1 MIDSASATRT
11 DAKTVRSGRAI
22 ASADNAITS
31 MADFHSWFNARTRAN
46 SFRVDRIPFAELSG
60 WNFDPDTGNLLH
72 ESGRFFSVEGLRV
85 RTNRPWV
92 SEWGQPIIVQ
102 PEIGVLGILV
112 KRFDGVLHCLM
123 QAKMEP
129 GNINGLQIS
138 PTVQATRSNYMKV
151 HGGAGTK
158 YLEYFRPDSRGRV
171 LFDGLQSEQGSWFLH
186 KRNRNIVVETS
197 DDVPLDEDFC
207 WLTLGQIRRLLL
219 LDHMVNMDSRTV
231 LSCIPPALTGPNDRD
246 AGDDSFTHAVLCSLS
261 GHGKALHADGKILSW
276 LTEVRAGQELVQS
289 RVPLRHLAE
298 DGWRL
303 GADVIDHRDGKYF
316 DVVAVAVQASN
327 REVAA
332 WTQPLVAP
340 KEPGLLALL
349 VKRIG
354 GTLHA
359 LVQARS
365 DAGMLNIAELTAT
378 VHCQPGNYVDVPAEH
393 RPPYLDYAL
402 AVPACRVRLDVMH
415 SEEGG
420 RFHHAQNRYLIIEVE
435 DEDDLAESH
444 DRYLWTTL
452 HQLTSLLPHSNY
464 LTVELRSLMASM
476 RSLTQR
482 F

>member
-1 MIDSASATRT
+1 MVSSATHT
-11 DAKTVRSGRAI
+11 DTPPDGRSDPG
-22 ASADNAITS
+22 ADDAVMS
-31 MADFHSWFNARTRAN
+31 MAGFHSWFNARARAN
-46 SFRVDRIPFAELSG
+46 SFRVDRIPFADLSG
-60 WNFDPDTGNLLH
+60 WDFEPDTGNLVH
-72 ESGRFFSVEGLRV
+72 ASGRFFSVEGLRV
-85 RTNRPWV
+85 RTDRPWV
-92 SEWGQPIIVQ
+92 SEWTQPIIVQ

-112 KRFDGVLHCLM
+112 KRFDGVPHCLM

-151 HGGAGTK
+151 HGGAATK
-158 YLEYFRPDSRGRV
+158 YIEYFRPGSRGRV

-186 KRNRNIVVETS
+186 KRNRNIVVETD
-197 DDVPLDEDFC
+197 DDVPLHEDFC
-207 WLTLGQIRRLLL
+207 WLTLDQIRRLLR

-231 LSCIPPALTGPNDRD
+231 LSCVPPALTQPDDRNS
-246 AGDDSFTHAVLCSLS
+246 GDDSFGDAVQRSLW
-261 GHGKALHADGKILSW
+261 GHGRAVHDPGRILSW
-276 LTEVRAGQELVQS
+276 LTEVRARQELVQR
-289 RVPLRHLAE
+289 RVPLKEVAE

-303 GADVIDHRDGKYF
+303 GPEVIDHRDGKYF

-327 REVAA
+327 REVTA

-340 KEPGLLALL
+340 RQSGLLALL

-365 DAGMLNIAELTAT
+365 DAGTLNIAELTAT
-378 VHCQPGNYVDVPAEH
+378 VHCQPGNYADAPAEH

-402 AVPACRVRLDVMH
+402 AAPLWRVRLDVVH

-420 RFHHAQNRYLIIEVE
+420 RFYHAQNRYLVIEVE
-435 DEDDLAESH
+435 DDFDAEPD

-452 HQLTSLLPHSNY
+452 DQLMSLLSHSNY

-476 RSLTQR
+476 RSL
-482 F
+482 

>member
-1 MIDSASATRT
+1 MIDSLSATQLDT
-11 DAKTVRSGRAI
+11 PNGRYGPAG
-22 ASADNAITS
+22 APADNAVMS

-46 SFRVDRIPFAELSG
+46 SFQVDRIPFAELSG
-60 WNFDPDTGNLLH
+60 WNFDPDTGNLVH
-72 ESGRFFSVEGLRV
+72 GSGRFFSIEGLRV
-85 RTNRPWV
+85 RTGRPWV

-138 PTVQATRSNYMKV
+138 PTVQATRSNYMQV

-158 YLEYFRPDSRGRV
+158 YLEYFRADTRGRV

-186 KRNRNIVVETS
+186 KRNRNIVVETE

-207 WLTLGQIRRLLL
+207 WLTLGQIHRLLL

-231 LSCIPPALTGPNDRD
+231 LSCIPSALTDSREQD
-246 AGDDSFTHAVLCSLS
+246 TGDDSFTHAVRCSLS
-261 GHGKALHADGKILSW
+261 GDGRAVHDSGRILSW
-276 LTEVRAGQELVQS
+276 LTEVRARRELVQR
-289 RVPLRHLAE
+289 RVPLKHLTE

-303 GADVIDHRDGKYF
+303 GPDVIDHRDGKYF
-316 DVVAVAVQASN
+316 DVIAVAVQASN
-327 REVAA
+327 REVTA

-340 KEPGLLALL
+340 KQPGLLALL
-349 VKRIG
+349 VKRID

-378 VHCQPGNYVDVPAEH
+378 VHCQPDNYADVPAEH

-402 AVPACRVRLDVMH
+402 AAPAYRVRLDVLH

-420 RFHHAQNRYLIIEVE
+420 RFHHAQNRYLVIEVE
-435 DEDDLAESH
+435 DDIADPDD
-444 DRYLWTTL
+444 RFLWTTL

-482 F
+482 L

>member
-1 MIDSASATRT
+1 VTET
-11 DAKTVRSGRAI
+11 GRGGTAI
-22 ASADNAITS
+22 AVADNAVMS
-31 MADFHSWFNARTRAN
+31 MADFHSWFNARARAN
-46 SFRVDRIPFAELSG
+46 SFQVDRIPFADLSG
-60 WNFDPDTGNLLH
+60 WDFEPDTGNLVH

-92 SEWGQPIIVQ
+92 SEWTQPIIVQ

-151 HGGAGTK
+151 HGGASTK
-158 YLEYFRPDSRGRV
+158 YMEYFRPDSRGRA

-186 KRNRNIVVETS
+186 KRNRNIVVETA

-207 WLTLGQIRRLLL
+207 WLTLGQIHRLLR

-231 LSCIPPALTGPNDRD
+231 LSCIPPALARPADQDTG
-246 AGDDSFTHAVLCSLS
+246 DSFTAAVLRSLS
-261 GHGKALHADGKILSW
+261 EHGRAVHDLGELLSW
-276 LTEVRAGQELVQS
+276 LTEVRARQELVQR
-289 RVPLRHLAE
+289 RVPLKHVAE

-303 GADVIDHRDGKYF
+303 GTDVIDHRDGKYF
-316 DVVAVAVQASN
+316 DIIAVAVQASN
-327 REVAA
+327 REVTA

-340 KEPGLLALL
+340 KQPGLLALL

-365 DAGMLNIAELTAT
+365 DAGTLNIAELTAT
-378 VHCQPGNYVDVPAEH
+378 VHCQPGNYADAPAEH
-393 RPPYLDYAL
+393 RPPYLDYTL
-402 AVPACRVRLDVMH
+402 AAPAGRVRLDVLH

-420 RFHHAQNRYLIIEVE
+420 RFHHAQNRYLVIEVE
-435 DEDDLAESH
+435 DDLAAEPD

-452 HQLTSLLPHSNY
+452 NQLTSLLPHSNY

-476 RSLTQR
+476 RSL
-482 F
+482 

>member
-1 MIDSASATRT
+1 MIDSSGARQAVLEAERVERATASAE
-11 DAKTVRSGRAI
+11 DAVM
-22 ASADNAITS
+22 S

-46 SFRVDRIPFAELSG
+46 TFQVDRIPFAELSG
-60 WNFDPDTGNLLH
+60 WDFDPDTGNLVH
-72 ESGRFFSVEGLRV
+72 ASGRFFSIEGLRV
-85 RTNRPWV
+85 RTNRPWMG
-92 SEWGQPIIVQ
+92 EWSQPIIVQ

-129 GNINGLQIS
+129 GNINGLQLS

-151 HGGAGTK
+151 HGGADTK
-158 YLEYFRPDSRGRV
+158 YLEYFRPESRGRV

-186 KRNRNIVVETS
+186 KRNRNIVVETE
-197 DDVPLDEDFC
+197 DDVPLDENFC

-219 LDHMVNMDSRTV
+219 LDHMINMDSRTV
-231 LSCIPPALTGPNDRD
+231 LACIPPALTGPQGQE
-246 AGDDSFTHAVLCSLS
+246 AGDDPFTRAFLRSLS
-261 GHGKALHADGKILSW
+261 DHGSAVHDSGRILSW
-276 LTEVRAGQELVQS
+276 LTELRSRQELVQR
-289 RVPLRHLAE
+289 RVSLRQVTE

-303 GADVIDHRDGKYF
+303 GSDVIDHRDGKYF

-340 KEPGLLALL
+340 KQAGLLALL

-365 DAGMLNIAELTAT
+365 DAGMLNVAELTAT
-378 VHCQPGNYVDVPAEH
+378 VHCQPGNYADVPAEH
-393 RPPYLDYAL
+393 RPHYLDYVLTA
-402 AVPACRVRLDVMH
+402 PTSRVRLDVLH

-420 RFHHAQNRYLIIEVE
+420 RFYHAQNRYLVIEVE
-435 DEDDLAESH
+435 PDLDEPD
-444 DRYLWTTL
+444 DRYLWVTL

-476 RSLTQR
+476 RCLAQR
-482 F
+482 L

>member
-1 MIDSASATRT
+1 MVYSATHM
-11 DAKTVRSGRAI
+11 DGRSEVVAGGAVM
-22 ASADNAITS
+22 S
-31 MADFHSWFNARTRAN
+31 MADFHSWFNARARAN
-46 SFRVDRIPFAELSG
+46 SFRVDRIPFADLSG
-60 WNFDPDTGNLLH
+60 WDFDPDTGNLVH
-72 ESGRFFSVEGLRV
+72 ASGRFFSIEGLRV
-85 RTNRPWV
+85 RTDRRWV
-92 SEWGQPIIVQ
+92 SEWTQPIIVQ

-112 KRFDGVLHCLM
+112 KRFDGVPHCLM

-151 HGGAGTK
+151 HGGAATK
-158 YLEYFRPDSRGRV
+158 YLEYFRPDSGSTV

-186 KRNRNIVVETS
+186 KRNRNIVVETE
-197 DDVPLDEDFC
+197 DEVALDEDFC
-207 WLTLGQIRRLLL
+207 WLTFDQIRRLLR

-231 LSCIPPALTGPNDRD
+231 LSCVPPAVARRDERD
-246 AGDDSFTHAVLCSLS
+246 AGDDSFGDAVLRSLA
-261 GHGKALHADGKILSW
+261 GLGRPVHEPARILSW
-276 LTEVRAGQELVQS
+276 LTEVRARQELVQR
-289 RVPLRHLAE
+289 RVPLKEVVE

-303 GADVIDHRDGKYF
+303 GPEVIDHTDGKYF
-316 DVVAVAVQASN
+316 DVVAVDVQASN
-327 REVAA
+327 REVAS

-340 KEPGLLALL
+340 KQSGLLALL
-349 VKRIG
+349 VKRID

-365 DAGMLNIAELTAT
+365 DAGTLNIAELTAT
-378 VHCQPGNYVDVPAEH
+378 VHCQPGNYADAPAQY

-402 AVPACRVRLDVMH
+402 AAATCRVRLDVVH

-420 RFHHAQNRYLIIEVE
+420 RFYHAQNRYLVIEVE
-435 DEDDLAESH
+435 DDFAAEPD

-452 HQLTSLLPHSNY
+452 SQLMSLLSHSNY

-476 RSLTQR
+476 RS

>member
-1 MIDSASATRT
+1 MFDSSGAIPAVLEAERN
-11 DAKTVRSGRAI
+11 GRA
-22 ASADNAITS
+22 AAATDNAVMS
-31 MADFHSWFNARTRAN
+31 MTDFHSWFHARTRAN
-46 SFRVDRIPFAELSG
+46 RFQVDRIPFADLAG
-60 WNFDPDTGNLLH
+60 WDFDPDTGNLVH
-72 ESGRFFSVEGLRV
+72 DSGRFFSIEGLRV
-85 RTNRPWV
+85 RTDRPWAG
-92 SEWGQPIIVQ
+92 EWSQPIIVQ

-112 KRFDGVLHCLM
+112 KRIDGVLHCLM

-186 KRNRNIVVETS
+186 KRNRNIVVETE
-197 DDVPLDEDFC
+197 DDVPLEEDFC

-231 LSCIPPALTGPNDRD
+231 LACIPPALTGPNAQDT
-246 AGDDSFTHAVLCSLS
+246 GDDSFTRAVLRSLS
-261 GHGKALHADGKILSW
+261 GHGRAVCDPGTILSW
-276 LTEVRAGQELVQS
+276 LTEMRSRQELVQR
-289 RVPLRHLAE
+289 RVSLRHVAE
-298 DGWRL
+298 DGWRF
-303 GADVIDHRDGKYF
+303 GVDVIDHRDGKYF
-316 DVVAVAVQASN
+316 DVIAVAVQASN

-340 KEPGLLALL
+340 KQPGLLALL

-393 RPPYLDYAL
+393 RPRYLDYAL
-402 AVPACRVRLDVMH
+402 AAPASRVRLDVLH

-420 RFHHAQNRYLIIEVE
+420 RFYHAQNRYLVIEVE
-435 DEDDLAESH
+435 PDFAEPD

-482 F
+482 L

>member
-1 MIDSASATRT
+1 MVD
-11 DAKTVRSGRAI
+11 I
-22 ASADNAITS
+22 ASAADTAPATGSALAVADDAVMS
-31 MADFHSWFNARTRAN
+31 MADFHSWFNARARAN
-46 SFRVDRIPFAELSG
+46 SFRVDRIPFADLRG
-60 WNFDPDTGNLLH
+60 WDFEPDSGNLVH
-72 ESGRFFSVEGLRV
+72 ASGRFFSVEGLRV
-85 RTNRPWV
+85 RTDRPWV
-92 SEWGQPIIVQ
+92 SEWIQPIIVQ

-112 KRFDGVLHCLM
+112 KRFGGVLHCLM

-138 PTVQATRSNYMKV
+138 PTVQATRSNYMQV

-158 YLEYFRPDSRGRV
+158 YIEYFRPGSRARV

-186 KRNRNIVVETS
+186 KRNRNIVVET
-197 DDVPLDEDFC
+197 DEDVPLDEDFC
-207 WLTLGQIRRLLL
+207 WLTLSQMRRLMR

-231 LSCIPPALTGPNDRD
+231 LSCIPPALTRPDDTG
-246 AGDDSFTHAVLCSLS
+246 DSFSDAILNSLS
-261 GHGKALHADGKILSW
+261 GHGHAVHDPARILSW
-276 LTEVRAGQELVQS
+276 LTEIRARQELVQR
-289 RVPLRHLAE
+289 RVPLKEVVE

-303 GADVIDHRDGKYF
+303 GPEVIDHRAGKYF
-316 DVVAVAVQASN
+316 DVMAVSVQASN
-327 REVAA
+327 REVTS

-340 KEPGLLALL
+340 KQSGLLALL

-365 DAGMLNIAELTAT
+365 DAGTLNIAELTAT
-378 VHCQPGNYVDVPAEH
+378 VHCQPGNYVDAPAEH

-402 AVPACRVRLDVMH
+402 AAPSCRVRLDVVH

-420 RFHHAQNRYLIIEVE
+420 RFYHAQNRYLVVEVE
-435 DEDDLAESH
+435 DDFAAEPD

-452 HQLTSLLPHSNY
+452 NQLMSLLSHSNY

-476 RSLTQR
+476 RSL
-482 F
+482 

>member
-1 MIDSASATRT
+1 VVQIVSAAETETERYGPAD
-11 DAKTVRSGRAI
+11 DAVM
-22 ASADNAITS
+22 S
-31 MADFHSWFNARTRAN
+31 MADFHSWFNARARAN
-46 SFRVDRIPFAELSG
+46 SFQVDRIPFADLSG
-60 WNFDPDTGNLLH
+60 WDFEPDSGNLVH
-72 ESGRFFSVEGLRV
+72 ASGRFFSVEGLRV
-85 RTNRPWV
+85 RTDRPWV
-92 SEWGQPIIVQ
+92 SEWTQPIIVQ

-112 KRFDGVLHCLM
+112 KRFDGVPHCLM

-151 HGGAGTK
+151 HGGAATK
-158 YLEYFRPDSRGRV
+158 YMEYFRPDSRARV

-186 KRNRNIVVETS
+186 KRNRNIVVETD
-197 DDVPLDEDFC
+197 DDVRLDEDFC
-207 WLTLGQIRRLLL
+207 WLTLDQIRRLLR

-231 LSCIPPALTGPNDRD
+231 LSCVPPALTRPGNGNQANHADT
-246 AGDDSFTHAVLCSLS
+246 GDGSFGDAVLRSLS
-261 GHGKALHADGKILSW
+261 GHGKAVHDPGRILSW
-276 LTEVRAGQELVQS
+276 LTEVRARQELVQR
-289 RVPLRHLAE
+289 RVPLKEVAE

-303 GADVIDHRDGKYF
+303 GPEVIDHRDGKYF

-327 REVAA
+327 REVTA

-340 KEPGLLALL
+340 RQSGLLALL

-365 DAGMLNIAELTAT
+365 DAGTLNIAELTAT
-378 VHCQPGNYVDVPAEH
+378 VHCQPGNYADAPPEH
-393 RPPYLDYAL
+393 RPAYLDYAL
-402 AVPACRVRLDVMH
+402 AAPTRRVRLDVVH

-420 RFHHAQNRYLIIEVE
+420 RFYHAQNRYLVIEVE
-435 DEDDLAESH
+435 DDFAAEPD

-452 HQLTSLLPHSNY
+452 NQLMSLLSHSNY

-476 RSLTQR
+476 RSL
-482 F
+482 